1 MSKPV
6 LTPESK
12 SASNAANKSKVSLVV
27 QAFRPKTLSAAI
39 VPVLLGSAA
48 SYMLFNEFKSFVFWC
63 ALFGALFIQIG
74 TNLVNDAAD
83 FVKGADGHDRKG
95 PQRLTQSGTYSA
107 KKVLAMGTAAFI
119 IASLFGIPLVREGG
133 WPIVVIGLVS
143 VMMGYFYTMG
153 PFPLAYVGAGDVF
166 VVIFFGVIAVATTM
180 FLHSGIWSPEGIVL
194 GLQMGFLSTT
204 LIAINNLRDI
214 KEDERVGKRTM
225 AVRLGVA
232 AAKWEIAIVT
242 YLPYLLC
249 CYWLLPHYSHVA
261 VLPFFAMFISVPLV
275 NKIFI
280 TDPSPEY
287 NRFLAQAS
295 LHTLVFCILLIVG
308 FTLI

>member
-1 MSKPV
+1 MSNPV
-6 LTPESK
+6 SNSESK
-12 SASNAANKSKVSLVV
+12 SATAGNPSQVSLVI

-48 SYMLFNEFKSFVFWC
+48 SYMLFNEFKSIVFWC

-74 TNLVNDAAD
+74 TNLINDAAD

-95 PQRLTQSGTYSA
+95 PQRLTQSGAYSA
-107 KKVLAMGTAAFI
+107 KKVFAMGSAAFI
-119 IASLFGIPLVREGG
+119 IAMLFGIPLVQIGG
-133 WPIVVIGLVS
+133 WPIVAIGLVS
-143 VMMGYFYTMG
+143 VLMGYFYTTG
-153 PFPLAYVGAGDVF
+153 PFPLAYIGAGDFF
-166 VVIFFGVIAVATTM
+166 VVIFFGVVAVATTM

-214 KEDERVGKRTM
+214 KEDAKVGKKTL
-225 AVRLGVA
+225 AVRLGVTG
-232 AAKWEIAIVT
+232 AKWEIAIVT
-242 YLPYLLC
+242 YLPYALC

-261 VLPFFAMFISVPLV
+261 VLPFFALFISIPLI
-275 NKIFI
+275 NKIFA

-287 NRFLAQAS
+287 NRFLAQGS
-295 LHTLVFCILLIVG
+295 LHTLAFCILLIVG
-308 FTLI
+308 LFLI